1 MLNARNIFILVLII
15 AAAALRISGVLP
27 YNFTPVAAIALF
39 GGAMFSNR
47 SLAFAIPIGIMLIS
61 DVFIGLHSSM
71 FAVYAALILVV
82 LIGRFISAKPTMLK
96 ALGAGLVG
104 SVLFFLITNAAAWL
118 VLPEYT
124 KDVAGLINSYVAGL
138 PFFRGTLAGDLL
150 FTTVFFGSFKLAE
163 FRFPQLAKA

>member
-1 MLNARNIFILVLII
+1 
-15 AAAALRISGVLP
+15 
-27 YNFTPVAAIALF
+27 
-39 GGAMFSNR
+39 
-47 SLAFAIPIGIMLIS
+47 
-61 DVFIGLHSSM
+61 
-71 FAVYAALILVV
+71 
-82 LIGRFISAKPTMLK
+82 MLK

-138 PFFRGTLAGDLL
+138 PFFRGTLTGDLL